1 MAFPVP
7 ARAKPRP
14 VYQNH
19 EPRIRV
25 RPQTTYPNTTG
36 GKSRRLIPSLVD
48 APLMTVRAAVVLA
61 AGEGTRLRP
70 LTRNRPKPMLPA
82 ADRPILEHVFDALIA
97 AGVERLHVVVGYKR
111 DRVQDHFG
119 PTYRNVP
126 VNYVVQD
133 KQLGSGHALLQARN
147 AVSGEDGFLVVNG
160 DQVVERQMV
169 ADVIEAFE
177 GTGGAATLAV
187 TERADVSHY
196 GAVVMD
202 GDRVVELV
210 EKPDTGDYRLLNAG
224 VYAFDATI
232 FDAIEETPRV
242 QGELSLT
249 DTLVGLI
256 DEEVTVRGVTTEGLW
271 VDATY
276 PWDLLD
282 VSRELLLDGRVT
294 EPERAESTW
303 VADSA
308 TVHEDATLQGP
319 VVVGPDTEIRPG
331 AVVGPFAALG
341 RNATV
346 GANAVVS
353 RSVLDTDTRVGPN
366 STLLDCV
373 TGQGV
378 ALGANATVSGGPG
391 DVRVGDAVFEDQRL
405 GALLADRVRAEGDV
419 SFAPGVLVGPSA
431 TLQTGVT
438 VSENIR
444 ERAEVLR

>member
-1 MAFPVP
+1 
-7 ARAKPRP
+7 
-14 VYQNH
+14 
-19 EPRIRV
+19 
-25 RPQTTYPNTTG
+25 
-36 GKSRRLIPSLVD
+36 
-48 APLMTVRAAVVLA
+48 MTVRAAVVLA

-82 ADRPILEHVFDALIA
+82 ADRPILEHVFDALIG
-97 AGVERLHVVVGYKR
+97 AGIERLHVVVGYKR

-126 VNYVVQD
+126 VNYVPQD
-133 KQLGSGHALLQARN
+133 KQLGSGHALLQARE
-147 AVSGEDGFLVVNG
+147 AVSGEGGFLVVNG
-160 DQVVERQMV
+160 DQVIETQMV
-169 ADVIEAFE
+169 ADVLAAFE
-177 GTGGAATLAV
+177 ENHSTATLAI
-187 TERADVSHY
+187 TEQADVSHY

-210 EKPDTGDYRLLNAG
+210 EKPDTDDYRLLNAG
-224 VYAFDATI
+224 VYAFDTSI

-242 QGELSLT
+242 RGELALT
-249 DTLVGLI
+249 DTLVRLI
-256 DEEVTVRGVTTEGLW
+256 EQGADERDTGAAVDSPVRGVTTEGLW

-282 VSRELLLDGRVT
+282 VSRELLLNGRVT
-294 EPERAESTW
+294 EPKRGESVW

-308 TVHEDATLQGP
+308 TVHEDAILQGP
-319 VVVGPDTEIRPG
+319 AVVGPDTEVRPG
-331 AVVGPFAALG
+331 AVVGPYAALG

-353 RSVLDTDTRVGPN
+353 RSVLDVDARVGPN

-378 ALGANATVSGGPG
+378 ALGANSTVPGGPG
-391 DVRVGDAVFEDQRL
+391 DVRVEDTVFEGQRL
-405 GALLADRVRAEGDV
+405 GALLADRVRVEGDV
-419 SFAPGVLVGPSA
+419 SFVPGVLVGPNA
-431 TLQTGVT
+431 KLHTGVT

-444 ERAEVLR
+444 EHAEVFR

>member
-1 MAFPVP
+1 
-7 ARAKPRP
+7 
-14 VYQNH
+14 
-19 EPRIRV
+19 
-25 RPQTTYPNTTG
+25 
-36 GKSRRLIPSLVD
+36 
-48 APLMTVRAAVVLA
+48 MTVRAAVVLA

-82 ADRPILEHVFDALIA
+82 ADRPILEHVFDALIG
-97 AGVERLHVVVGYKR
+97 AGIERLHVVVGYKR

-126 VNYVVQD
+126 VNYVRQD
-133 KQLGSGHALLQARN
+133 KQLGSGHALLQASK
-147 AVSGEDGFLVVNG
+147 AVSGDDGFLVVNG
-160 DQVVERQMV
+160 DQVVEQRMV
-169 ADVIEAFE
+169 GDVLDAFE
-177 GTGGAATLAV
+177 ENDPTATLAV
-187 TERADVSHY
+187 TEQADVSHY

-210 EKPDTGDYRLLNAG
+210 EKPDTDDYRLLNAG
-224 VYAFDATI
+224 VYAFDTSI

-242 QGELSLT
+242 QGELALT
-249 DTLVGLI
+249 DTLVRLI
-256 DEEVTVRGVTTEGLW
+256 DADEGVPEDVGTADAPVRGVTTEGLW

-282 VSRELLLDGRVT
+282 VSRELLLNGRVT
-294 EPERAESTW
+294 EPERGESVW

-319 VVVGPDTEIRPG
+319 VVVGPDTEVRPG

-341 RNATV
+341 RNATI

-353 RSVLDTDTRVGPN
+353 RSVLDVDARVGPN

-378 ALGANATVSGGPG
+378 TLGANTTVSGGPG
-391 DVRVGDAVFEDQRL
+391 DVRVEDTVFEGQRL
-405 GALLADRVRAEGDV
+405 GALLSDRVRAEGDV
-419 SFAPGVLVGPSA
+419 SFVPGVLVGPSA
-431 TLQTGVT
+431 KLHTGVT

-444 ERAEVLR
+444 ERAEVFR

>member
-1 MAFPVP
+1 
-7 ARAKPRP
+7 
-14 VYQNH
+14 
-19 EPRIRV
+19 
-25 RPQTTYPNTTG
+25 
-36 GKSRRLIPSLVD
+36 
-48 APLMTVRAAVVLA
+48 MTVRAAVVLA

-82 ADRPILEHVFDALIA
+82 ADRPILEHVFDALIG

-126 VNYVVQD
+126 VNYVAQD
-133 KQLGSGHALLQARN
+133 KQLGSGHALLQARE

-160 DQVVERQMV
+160 DQVIERQMV
-169 ADVIEAFE
+169 ADVLDAFE
-177 GTGGAATLAV
+177 TDDGNATLAV
-187 TERADVSHY
+187 TEQADVSHY

-210 EKPDTGDYRLLNAG
+210 EKPETDDYRLLNAG
-224 VYAFDATI
+224 VYAFDPAI

-242 QGELSLT
+242 QGELALT
-249 DTLVGLI
+249 DTLVDLI
-256 DEEVTVRGVTTEGLW
+256 DEEAAVRGVVTEELW
-271 VDATY
+271 EDATY

-282 VSRELLLDGRVT
+282 VSQDLLLGGRVT
-294 EPERAESTW
+294 EPECEESVW

-308 TVHEDATLQGP
+308 TVHDDATLQGP
-319 VVVGPDTEIRPG
+319 VVVGPDTEVRPG
-331 AVVGPFAALG
+331 AVVGPYTALG

-346 GANAVVS
+346 GANAVVA

-378 ALGANATVSGGPG
+378 SLGANATIPGGPG
-391 DVRVGDAVFEDQRL
+391 DVRVGDTVFEGQRL
-405 GALLADRVRAEGDV
+405 GALLADRVRADGDV
-419 SFAPGVLVGPSA
+419 SFAPGTLVGPSA
-431 TLQTGVT
+431 HLRTGAT
-438 VSENIR
+438 ASENISEHADVFR
-444 ERAEVLR
+444 